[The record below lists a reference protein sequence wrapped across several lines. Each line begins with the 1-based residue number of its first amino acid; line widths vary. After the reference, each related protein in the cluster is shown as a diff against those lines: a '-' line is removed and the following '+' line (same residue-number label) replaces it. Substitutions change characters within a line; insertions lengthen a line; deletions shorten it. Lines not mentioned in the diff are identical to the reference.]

1 MPFPKFDRSQLDM
14 RPLSE
19 RTHDFALDEVLSLDS
34 ESDFQNEGL
43 DTLADRIV
51 EAHKSG
57 RAVILMMGAHVI
69 KVGIQRFVI
78 DLMERGYITHIAG
91 NGACAIHDYEMATIG
106 ATTENVANY
115 IRQGQFCLWRET
127 GQLNEIAIDAAKQG
141 IGFGEAVGHAIHESD
156 FPHKDVSIY
165 SAGYRLRIPVTVHA
179 SLGYDIVHEHPN
191 CDGGAIGESSYTDFL
206 VFTES
211 VSKLE
216 GGVLLNY
223 GSAIMGPEV
232 YLKALSMVRNVAHR
246 RNERIAHFTTAVFDL
261 IPLGDDLESEAPK
274 SDPRYYYRPFKTILV
289 RTIRDGGESYYIRG
303 DHTETMPALYKRVV
317 GKGAE
322 GLGAKE
328 RES

>member
-115 IRQGQFCLWRET
+115 IRQGQFGLWRET
-127 GQLNEIAIDAAKQG
+127 GQLNEIAI
-141 IGFGEAVGHAIHESD
+141 
-156 FPHKDVSIY
+156 
-165 SAGYRLRIPVTVHA
+165 VTVHA

-246 RNERIAHFTTAVFDL
+246 RNEHIAHFTTAVFDL